1 MATSPNFSWPEP
13 DNTDLVKNGALAIRT
28 AVNAIDSSL
37 AELKGGTTGQVL
49 SKTTNTD
56 MDFTWVTTDDAN
68 AIQNSIVDAKGDLI
82 SATANDTPARLAVG
96 SNGSILTADSA
107 QSTGLKYGG
116 LWDTYTP
123 TLTAESGTITTIS
136 GSARYCQIAKNAF
149 VSYTITITNK
159 GTGAGFLN
167 MTLPVASKT
176 ATAVWGN
183 GFGRETAVTGKYIV
197 NEVTSGAGLGMKF
210 VDGTTVIQS
219 GYTLQGSFWY
229 EVA

>member
-1 MATSPNFSWPEP
+1 MATSPIYSWPEP

-28 AVNAIDSSL
+28 LGNAIDTTM
-37 AELKGGTTGQVL
+37 GTMIP
-49 SKTTNTD
+49 K
-56 MDFTWVTTDDAN
+56 
-68 AIQNSIVDAKGDLI
+68 SIVDAKGDLVA
-82 SATANDTPARLAVG
+82 ATANDTPTRLAVG
-96 SNGSILTADSA
+96 ANGSILTADSTA
-107 QSTGLKYGG
+107 ATGLKYNG

-159 GTGAGFLN
+159 GTGSGFLN
-167 MTLPVASKT
+167 MTLPVPSKT

-210 VDGTTVIQS
+210 VDGTTVIVS

>member
-1 MATSPNFSWPEP
+1 MATSPNYGWLEP
-13 DNTDLVKNGALAIRT
+13 DNTDLVKNGALSIRT
-28 AVNAIDSSL
+28 LGNAID
-37 AELKGGTTGQVL
+37 TTMATMTP
-49 SKTTNTD
+49 K
-56 MDFTWVTTDDAN
+56 
-68 AIQNSIVDAKGDLI
+68 SIVDAKGDLI
-82 SATANDTPARLAVG
+82 AATANDTPSRLAVG
-96 SNGSILTADSA
+96 ADGSILTADSTQA
-107 QSTGLKYGG
+107 TGLKYNG
-116 LWDTYTP
+116 LWTTYTP
-123 TLTAESGTITTIS
+123 TLTPETGTITTIS
-136 GSARYCQIAKNAF
+136 SSARYCQIGKNAF

-210 VDGTTVIQS
+210 VDGTTVIVS